1 MSGSVLFVG
10 ESWSSIGFHLK
21 GFSVYTTGGYEEGGQ
36 PLIDALENTGHPV
49 TYIRNHE
56 VDTKFPLSSADL
68 SPYGAVV
75 LSDVPAD
82 TFLLHPDTLSKS
94 IIRPNSLREIAD
106 YVERGGGF
114 LMVGG
119 YMSFSGFE
127 GKARYQNTALAD
139 VLPVTM
145 LGTDDRIE
153 MPEGVTPEVV
163 MTHPVLEGV
172 EPKWPPFLGYQ
183 RLVNKPDAQVLMTVG
198 NDPFLVLGRHGKGR
212 VAAFASDCSP
222 HWGPPEFLNWPSYTI
237 FWSRL
242 IEWLSGTD

>member
-1 MSGSVLFVG
+1 MPVSVLFVG
-10 ESWSSIGFHLK
+10 ESWASIGFHLK

-36 PLIDALENTGHPV
+36 PLISALENDGHKV

-56 VDTKFPLSSADL
+56 VNAKFPLSSEDL
-68 SPYGAVV
+68 APYGAVV

-94 IIRPNSLREIAD
+94 KVRPNSLREIAD
-106 YVERGGGF
+106 YVERGGGL

-127 GKARYQNTALAD
+127 GKARYQNTVLAD
-139 VLPVTM
+139 VLPVNM

-153 MPEGVTPEVV
+153 MPEGAAPEVV
-163 MTHPVLEGV
+163 MSHAVLEDV
-172 EPKWPPFLGYQ
+172 EPKWPIFLGYQ
-183 RLVNKPDAQVLMTVG
+183 RLVAKSDSQTLMTIG
-198 NDPFLVLGRHGKGR
+198 NDPFLVLGQYGKGR

-222 HWGPPEFLNWPSYTI
+222 HWGPPEFLNWPSYST

-242 IEWLSGTD
+242 IEWLSNTA